1 MLSAAVVAEAPPG
14 LQRRVRRCLT
24 YAARWLRADV
34 PDVVRIEPSERAAG
48 DATATATGTALI
60 PGLVRWRARVRRPR
74 GGGLAR
80 RWLSAALAVGV
91 VVEAVG
97 LGAGAGRA

>member
-48 DATATATGTALI
+48 DARATATATATGTALI
-60 PGLVRWRARVRRPR
+60 PGLVRWRARVGRHR
-74 GGGLAR
+74 GGAVAR
-80 RWLSAALAVGV
+80 RWLSVALAVGV
-91 VVEAVG
+91 VVEAAG
-97 LGAGAGRA
+97 L